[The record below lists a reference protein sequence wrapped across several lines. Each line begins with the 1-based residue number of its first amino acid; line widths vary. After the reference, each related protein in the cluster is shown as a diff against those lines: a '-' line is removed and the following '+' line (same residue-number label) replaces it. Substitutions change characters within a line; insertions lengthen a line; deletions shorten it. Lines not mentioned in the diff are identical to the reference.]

1 MTNELIVISLFLFF
15 GVCFGFAT
23 FTNRHLFSEGPE
35 KPEGADQTSP
45 LEGRVF
51 WVLICTWL
59 WPIMVI
65 TGLNTAWVLSKRKKL
80 ALKNSNPV

>member
-23 FTNRHLFSEGPE
+23 FTHRHLFSEGPE
-35 KPEGADQTSP
+35 KPEGSDQTSP

-51 WVLICTWL
+51 
-59 WPIMVI
+59 
-65 TGLNTAWVLSKRKKL
+65 GF
-80 ALKNSNPV
+80 

>member
-35 KPEGADQTSP
+35 KPEGSDQTSP

-51 WVLICTWL
+51 WVFLHMALAHHGHYRLEHRLGSFKT
-59 WPIMVI
+59 
-65 TGLNTAWVLSKRKKL
+65 KKTC
-80 ALKNSNPV
+80 P